1 MFTTQTFFLSLFT
14 PIPIGWTP
22 PKPKP
27 KFVPPKPKPKQFSLY
42 SYDIEDYH
50 THF

>member
-1 MFTTQTFFLSLFT
+1 MFTTQALFAT
-14 PIPIGWTP
+14 LFNSVPSGWTP

-27 KFVPPKPKPKQFSLY
+27 TFVTPQPKPKQFSLY
-42 SYDIEDYH
+42 TYHIEDYH